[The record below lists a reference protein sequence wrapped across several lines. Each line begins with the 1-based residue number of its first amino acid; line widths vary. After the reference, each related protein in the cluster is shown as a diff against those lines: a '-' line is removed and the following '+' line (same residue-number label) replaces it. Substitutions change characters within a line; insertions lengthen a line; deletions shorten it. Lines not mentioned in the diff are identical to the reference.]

1 MTAIQKHEGGAITTG
16 TGGPMDAMI
25 ALAKEGV
32 PMDVLGRMLD
42 MQERVMATDARMSFF
57 AARSAFQSECPTI
70 KKSKVARVVSK
81 RTGSSYSYA
90 YAPLEEIVRTIRP
103 ILARHGLSYS
113 FSGATD
119 GKSYTAIAKL
129 HHIHGHEEESPF
141 TVPIEESGQK
151 SGPQEV
157 GSARSYA
164 RRYALCDVLGIATAE
179 DDDDGVGADIEVG
192 GTITE
197 GQAADLRSLAEEVG
211 ADVPRFLKFLGVA
224 SFSDIP
230 AARLAEATAL
240 LESKRK
246 GGG

>member
-1 MTAIQKHEGGAITTG
+1 
-16 TGGPMDAMI
+16 
-25 ALAKEGV
+25 
-32 PMDVLGRMLD
+32 
-42 MQERVMATDARMSFF
+42 MQERILSRDARMAFVE
-57 AARSAFQSECPTI
+57 AMAAFQAECPTI

-90 YAPLEEIVRTIRP
+90 YAPIEEIVRTVRP
-103 ILARHGLSYS
+103 ILAKHGLSYS
-113 FSGATD
+113 FDGAVD

-129 HHIHGHEEESPF
+129 QHVHGHSETATF

-164 RRYALCDVLGIATAE
+164 RRYALCDVLGLATAE
-179 DDDDGVGADIEVG
+179 DDDDGVGANIDV

-197 GQAADLRSLAEEVG
+197 PQAADLKALAEEVG
-211 ADVPRFLKFLGVA
+211 ADVPRFLRYIGVA
-224 SFSDIP
+224 SFGEIP
-230 AARLAEATAL
+230 ASRHDEAVEL

-246 GGG
+246 GGA